1 MKHTPPYQIFQLL
14 SFKRYGKL
22 PPERFL
28 FVPTGVYIKLKNDL
42 LISKLKNL
50 ILSLM
55 ALQAEMRGKEKE
67 TMGDAIASV
76 RKTMELLK

>member
-1 MKHTPPYQIFQLL
+1 MANYPQNVSYL
-14 SFKRYGKL
+14 
-22 PPERFL
+22 FL
-28 FVPTGVYIKLKNDL
+28 RGVYIKLKNDL